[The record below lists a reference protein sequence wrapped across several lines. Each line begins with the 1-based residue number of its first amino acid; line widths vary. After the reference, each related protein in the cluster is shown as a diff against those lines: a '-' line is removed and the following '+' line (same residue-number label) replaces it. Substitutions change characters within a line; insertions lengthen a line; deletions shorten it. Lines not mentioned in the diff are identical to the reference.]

1 MSLVLNTNIDA
12 LIAQN
17 SLTTSGSQLTTALQQ
32 LSSGLQ
38 INSAADN
45 AAGYAI
51 AQGMTSQ
58 INGLNT
64 ATNNTNDGVSLT
76 QTAQGSLQQITNDL
90 QTMRNLA
97 VQSLNATNSSQDRQD
112 LNQQFQQLAADIN
125 QVAQTASF
133 NGVNLLDG
141 SFQGATFQIGANA
154 GQTITVAS
162 VSSAAANNLGQLYTS
177 TSAGAGAYTSTGATG
192 GTAVANGD
200 SGSFTVKFG
209 NNTYTTGAVSLTGN
223 QATDLKTIAAAI
235 TQATGNS
242 GVVATVNSAGT
253 GINLSSTTQQ
263 AVNITYSGTTGHET
277 LSTFGLSQYNTL
289 GGFTAAGTGISS
301 TAYGNLNIPG
311 GETLTGSTAPTAAT
325 LAINSTATGYLTIG
339 SSVIS
344 LGFTST
350 NTATA
355 SAEATFV
362 AQQIQTQGASSG
374 ITASVNTSG
383 AISVQYAGTSVP
395 AVSYSVSPNS
405 GTGTAGPSLSDLF
418 GSTTSFSAN
427 TAPDTATFTVKIG
440 TGSSATTVTANPVS
454 LTGNQ
459 ATDLQAVANAIT
471 TAAGMDGVTAS
482 VNAAGTAI
490 DLNSNTSQTVTVSAV
505 FAGGGTAGAA
515 QGSETAASFGFAGT
529 GGSTAI
535 TTAATASS
543 TVNTSNVGSVDSS
556 NQVLIQMDAALQQ
569 IATTG
574 AQLGAYQNRFQAAVT
589 GLQTDSQNLSAA
601 KSQIVDTNYAQA
613 TSNLSKAQILQ
624 QASTS
629 MVAQANTI
637 PQNILTLLQKLP

>member
-17 SLTTSGSQLTTALQQ
+17 SLTSSGNTLTTALQQ

-97 VQSLNATNSSQDRQD
+97 VQSLNATNSSQDRVD
-112 LNQQFQQLAADIN
+112 LNQQFQQLTADIN

-162 VSSAAANNLGQLYTS
+162 VSSAQANNLGQLYTS
-177 TSAGAGAYTSTGATG
+177 TSAGASAYTSTGAAG

-200 SGSFTVKFG
+200 AGSFSVKFG
-209 NNTYTTGAVSLTGN
+209 NNTYTTGSITLTGN
-223 QATDLKTIAAAI
+223 QATDLKTVAAAI

-253 GINLSSTTQQ
+253 GINLSSTTGQ
-263 AVNITYSGTTGHET
+263 AVSISYSGTTGSES

-289 GGFTAAGTGISS
+289 GGFTAAGTAASGYSSLGI
-301 TAYGNLNIPG
+301 P
-311 GETLTGSTAPTAAT
+311 TGYTVAGTAPTAAT
-325 LAINSTATGYLTIG
+325 LASGSTATGTLTIAG
-339 SSVIS
+339 TAVS
-344 LGFTST
+344 LSFTSA

-355 SAEATFV
+355 AAEGSYVQTAIAGAGVTGVTATV
-362 AQQIQTQGASSG
+362 AA
-374 ITASVNTSG
+374 SG
-383 AISVQYAGTSVP
+383 AITLTSTASSAP
-395 AVSYSVSPNS
+395 TISY
-405 GTGTAGPSLSDLF
+405 TAGGATGPQSLSDLGLSNF
-418 GSTTSFSAN
+418 
-427 TAPDTATFTVKIG
+427 TAATQDAATFTVQIG
-440 TGSSATTVTANPVS
+440 SGASAQTVTASAVS

-459 ATDLQAVANAIT
+459 ATDLQAVASAIT
-471 TAAGMDGVTAS
+471 AAAGVDGVTAS
-482 VNAAGTAI
+482 VNSAGTAI
-490 DLNSNTSQTVTVSAV
+490 DLNSMTSQTVTVAAT
-505 FAGGGTAGAA
+505 FKNGTGAA
-515 QGSETAASFGFAGT
+515 KGTESAASFGFAGA

-535 TTAATASS
+535 TTTATAAS
-543 TVNTSNVGSVDSS
+543 TVNTSNVLSVDSS